1 MRAPFRVPFARSAVL
16 TVLCFVP
23 LIACPVLVA
32 RATQEVDVEQE
43 KLQGKW
49 NVESF
54 EFNGSDVEAMKD
66 AVREFKDHRYTLTP
80 TSSDVISGTIK
91 LDSMKTPKEIDLEV
105 NGRTLKGIYELDG
118 DTFKLCYALEGDQRP
133 KELASE
139 PNSGVVLVVHKKA
152 K

>member
-1 MRAPFRVPFARSAVL
+1 MRAPFRVPFARSAAL
-16 TVLCFVP
+16 MALCFIS
-23 LIACPVLVA
+23 LIACPMLVA

-118 DTFKLCYALEGDQRP
+118 DTLKLCYALEGDQRP

>member
-1 MRAPFRVPFARSAVL
+1 MRAPFRMSLAPRAVIL
-16 TVLCFVP
+16 AACFISLVSFS
-23 LIACPVLVA
+23 VLVA
-32 RATQEVDVEQE
+32 SAAQEVDVEQE

-118 DTFKLCYALEGDQRP
+118 DTLKLCYALEGDQRP